1 MLGDA
6 TEEPCDKPA
15 GNSGLSQSALFK
27 QLYDVVAQYNIGLA
41 DSRKGQQTGLTDVE
55 LLVRSHLHEMCPK
68 VPLPTCPVELK
79 IEYDDKEE
87 EVPEQKINKE
97 QVETMVKKMIHEKAK
112 QESQKY
118 KNEFMYQ
125 GQKHAYQ
132 PIREES
138 GALSTV
144 QREAQEQ
151 RRSAAKQSRAG
162 DEDECKRREEDEW
175 INVKTNIRAPQQN
188 PMGTKMIFS
197 QDKQVIYDAA
207 SAFLQLSEW

>member
-1 MLGDA
+1 
-6 TEEPCDKPA
+6 
-15 GNSGLSQSALFK
+15 
-27 QLYDVVAQYNIGLA
+27 
-41 DSRKGQQTGLTDVE
+41 
-55 LLVRSHLHEMCPK
+55 
-68 VPLPTCPVELK
+68 
-79 IEYDDKEE
+79 
-87 EVPEQKINKE
+87 
-97 QVETMVKKMIHEKAK
+97 
-112 QESQKY
+112 
-118 KNEFMYQ
+118 MYQ

-197 QDKQVIYDAA
+197 PDKQVIYDAA